1 MRKRRVA
8 LLTAAACV
16 AICANVRA
24 QTAVPDGQRILS
36 DPAFLP
42 LEGQVYGSTAYQ
54 YATNRS
60 DDFDATGALNSHVSN
75 WSDTFSQLF
84 DYGITDDL
92 SVGATIDY
100 VPFDKRKRSLV
111 DDSTVSHSSS
121 GWSDPTFDVTW
132 RALDQR
138 DGEPV
143 NVDLL
148 GSFSPDWIQA
158 KTGTDLEDGS
168 IARGGNAGL
177 VGAAVSHV
185 SGPFTIYGSLKADFL
200 GDRTV
205 DNGTSGVLH
214 ATTSGTNYILG
225 LDSQTRLNDLL
236 SFNLGVSRQFLSDST
251 VTNEKTSVAYVL
263 NPGDATN
270 VHLAANYHIVPNQ
283 VVASVTYSHDFLQD
297 SKTAYPANLA
307 SDLSTEN
314 RSGNTYGVKL
324 DYTLP

>member
-16 AICANVRA
+16 AICAEAGA

-42 LEGQVYGSTAYQ
+42 LSGQIYGSTAYQ
-54 YATNRS
+54 YGTNHW
-60 DDFDATGALNSHVSN
+60 DDFNATGAFDSHVSG

-92 SVGATIDY
+92 TVGATIDY
-100 VPFDKRKRSLV
+100 VPVDKRKR
-111 DDSTVSHSSS
+111 DFADGTTVSRSSS

-132 RALDQR
+132 RAIDER
-138 DGEPV
+138 DGNPV

-148 GSFSPDWIQA
+148 GSYSPDWIQA
-158 KTGTDLEDGS
+158 KTGTDVESGT

-185 SGPFTIYGSLKADFL
+185 SGPFTIYGSFKADFL

-205 DNGTSGVLH
+205 DNGTNGALH
-214 ATTSGTNYILG
+214 ASNSHTNYILG

-236 SFNLGVSRQFLSDST
+236 SFNLGVSRQFLSSST
-251 VTNEKTSVAYVL
+251 ITNEKTAVAYVSK
-263 NPGDATN
+263 PGDATDL
-270 VHLAANYHIVPNQ
+270 HLAANYHLVPNQ
-283 VVASVTYSHDFLQD
+283 VVASLTYAHTFAQD
-297 SKTAYPANLA
+297 SKDIYPVDPA
-307 SDLSTEN
+307 SDLSMQN